1 MIAILTTSLF
11 ANCDQII
18 LQETNM
24 MNGEGGLANNH
35 SGTSMSHENGRN
47 TAATKGKLESTTD
60 HHTAGNLD
68 GGALFVLE
76 SKGT

>member
-1 MIAILTTSLF
+1 MNFSLF
-11 ANCDQII
+11 ANYDEFM

-24 MNGEGGLANNH
+24 MNGEGGLASNH
-35 SGTSMSHENGRN
+35 SSESIGHGNGHRS
-47 TAATKGKLESTTD
+47 TAATKGKLESTAE
-60 HHTAGNLD
+60 HHTAGHLD